1 MKDFEK
7 MAKIV
12 LEERKKSEKELQER
26 ADEIIERAIK
36 FFEDILVESVH
47 IEIKGKSDNTI
58 GVYSGKKEK
67 GGVINV
73 TDKER
78 VFGIVKDILTSEDSK
93 MEQYFTISVNP
104 EDILIRLKDNAWTK
118 KEEIFLLFSFI

>member
-1 MKDFEK
+1 ME
-7 MAKIV
+7 
-12 LEERKKSEKELQER
+12 
-26 ADEIIERAIK
+26 
-36 FFEDILVESVH
+36 
-47 IEIKGKSDNTI
+47 KGKYNI
-58 GVYSGKKEK
+58 LNFKLYYIIQ
-67 GGVINV
+67 GVINV

>member
-1 MKDFEK
+1 MKDFEELT
-7 MAKIV
+7 KIV
-12 LEERKKSEKELQER
+12 LERRKKSEEELQER
-26 ADEIIERAIK
+26 ADEIIERAIE

-47 IEIKGKSDNTI
+47 IEIKGESDNTI
-58 GVYSGKKEK
+58 EVYSGKKEK

-78 VFGIVKDILTSEDSK
+78 VFGIVKDILKSEDSK
-93 MEQYFTISVNP
+93 MEQYFTIIVNP
-104 EDILIRLKDNAWTK
+104 EEILIRLKDNAWTK